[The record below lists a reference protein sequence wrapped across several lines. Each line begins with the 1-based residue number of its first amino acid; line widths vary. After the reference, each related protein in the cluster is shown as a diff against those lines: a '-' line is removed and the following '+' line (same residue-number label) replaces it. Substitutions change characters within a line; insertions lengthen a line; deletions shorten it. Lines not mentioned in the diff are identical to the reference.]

1 MPVIALP
8 VPNQVDI
15 TKAAP
20 LVRQIGGTS
29 VCSFPPIESRAARV
43 LVLGSMPGAA
53 SLRAGQ
59 YYAYPHNAFWRIM
72 GVLFGTGPEMA
83 YEKRV
88 MTLRRAGL
96 ALWDVLASCAREGSL
111 DSNIDEGSIVP
122 NDFRTFFDAHPRVR
136 HVFFNGAKA
145 ESTFNRYVRPELRE
159 GDLRFT
165 RLPSTSPAH
174 ASLSLAH
181 KLRAWRAVARAL
193 EKNSA

>member
-1 MPVIALP
+1 MPSANQLNTKQGPAL
-8 VPNQVDI
+8 VHL
-15 TKAAP
+15 T
-20 LVRQIGGTS
+20 GGTS

-53 SLRAGQ
+53 SLRASQ
-59 YYAYPHNAFWRIM
+59 YYAYPHNTFWPIM
-72 GVLFGTGPEMA
+72 GALFGAGPEMT

-88 MTLRRAGL
+88 IALRRAGL

-122 NDFRTFFDAHPRVR
+122 NDFRRFFDAHPRVR

-145 ESTFNRYVRPELRE
+145 EATFNRYVRPDLRE
-159 GDLRFT
+159 GNLRFA

-174 ASLSLAH
+174 ASLPLSR
-181 KLRAWRAVARAL
+181 KVQAWRAVARAL
-193 EKNSA
+193 AEK